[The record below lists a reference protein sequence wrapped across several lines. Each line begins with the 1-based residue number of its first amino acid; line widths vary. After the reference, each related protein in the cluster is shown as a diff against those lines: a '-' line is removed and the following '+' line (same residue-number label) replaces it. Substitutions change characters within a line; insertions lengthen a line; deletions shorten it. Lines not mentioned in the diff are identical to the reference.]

1 MLIGKV
7 LGKYKITEEIGS
19 GRLGTVYKGIQ
30 VGLEREVAV
39 KVLPPQMSKDPT
51 LVQRF
56 RKESQ
61 ATARLS
67 HPNIITIY
75 DSGEQDGHFFYVME
89 YLAPDSL
96 RDKFD
101 RGGLQNDLK
110 VSLKVAVDV
119 LKALVY
125 CHDKGVVHQD
135 LEPSSIKF
143 DLRGNAIL
151 TDFGVEKGPDERNTG
166 DLTKAAAYLSPEL
179 YLKQSPDHRSD
190 IYQFGAILYELL
202 TGQVPYPGQLPFISG
217 GAPQEGSIQPPSQI
231 NDKVIPDLESLCLKC
246 LCTEPAQRYQSTSQI
261 LKELQKVERKQ
272 NIRQMSR
279 QVDAPGYGRPTGA
292 YTGTYSGV
300 TGSMVRPSGISQ
312 SVSGIEAVDS
322 LIQSQGFVSFIESLT
337 GGYGDI
343 TQRETQIRL
352 AVVVGP
358 FAVLAVVAGLYL
370 AGVIGKVPL
379 KLLEQAKEVESKRCE
394 ISWKSNAP
402 CYSFIEFYTT
412 PDRKR
417 QTRPSPAP
425 LTEFKHKLDGL
436 RADTKYFFRFGFS
449 YNEDGSRPYFSSV
462 YEFKTRPEIK
472 IRDIQVVDRKHNQV
486 TIRWSTNLETDT
498 KVRIGRTKDYA
509 RIVENPLQMRELDHS
524 IEIHGLKGN
533 LTYHYQ
539 IVASD
544 PDNPDQEV
552 ASDDKRFVTRAEQTA
567 GNSNAPLKELAK
579 SYVDKLTRMTP
590 DEKEKLERSLSEF
603 LPSVD
608 NLTKV
613 KKRELLIGKSDET
626 TFHER
631 RQYLSLWIDQFQ
643 SEKKTLPGGIT
654 PGKADIAAEAEYLKS
669 LFYVNPDRAITK
681 LDKCV
686 QAMAEADGVSRN

>member
-1 MLIGKV
+1 LIGKV
-7 LGKYKITEEIGS
+7 LGKYKITEGIGS
-19 GRLGTVYKGIQ
+19 GRLGSVYKGIQ

-39 KVLPPQMSKDPT
+39 KVLPPQMSKDPI

-75 DSGEQDGHFFYVME
+75 DSGEQEGHFFYVME
-89 YLAPDSL
+89 FLAPESL

-101 RGGLQNDLK
+101 SGSLTDLK

-125 CHDKGVVHQD
+125 CHDKGVVHRD
-135 LEPSSIKF
+135 LDPSSIKF

-151 TDFGVEKGPDERNTG
+151 TDFGVEKGPDERSSA
-166 DLTKAAAYLSPEL
+166 DISKAAAYLSPEL

-190 IYQFGAILYELL
+190 IYQFGVILYQLL
-202 TGQVPYPGQLPFISG
+202 TGKLPYPGKLPFVVG
-217 GAPQEGSIQPPSQI
+217 GTSRESQIAPPSNL
-231 NDKVIPDLESLCLKC
+231 NDKVIPELEAMCMKC
-246 LCTEPAQRYQSTSQI
+246 LATDPSQRYQSTSQT

-300 TGSMVRPSGISQ
+300 TGSMARPSGITQ
-312 SVSGIEAVDS
+312 SISGVSAVDS
-322 LIQSQGFVSFIESLT
+322 MIQSQGFVSFIESLT

-343 TQRETQIRL
+343 TLRETQIRL
-352 AVVVGP
+352 AVVIGP

-370 AGVIGKVPL
+370 GGVIGKVPL

-394 ISWKSNAP
+394 ISWKANAP
-402 CYSFIEFYTT
+402 CHSFIEFYTT
-412 PDRKR
+412 PDSKR
-417 QTRPSPAP
+417 QTRPSQAM
-425 LTEFKHKLDGL
+425 LTEFRQPLEDL

-449 YNEDGSRPYFSSV
+449 YDENGSSPYYSSV

-498 KVRIGRTKDYA
+498 KVRIGRTRDYA
-509 RIVENPLQMRELDHS
+509 RIVENPIQRRELDHS

-533 LTYHYQ
+533 TTYHYQ

-544 PDNPDQEV
+544 PDNPDQEMT
-552 ASDDKRFVTRAEQTA
+552 SDDKRFVTRAEA
-567 GNSNAPLKELAK
+567 SGGGGNAPLKELAK

-603 LPSVD
+603 LPNVD
-608 NLTKV
+608 NLTLE
-613 KKRELLIGKSDET
+613 KKKELLIRTSTEAN
-626 TFHER
+626 FHER
-631 RQYLSLWIDQFQ
+631 RQYLSLWIDQFNAQ
-643 SEKKTLPGGIT
+643 KKTLPGGIT
-654 PGKADIAAEAEYLKS
+654 EGKKTIHEEAEYLKS
-669 LFYVNPDRAITK
+669 LYYVNSKRAVAK
-681 LDKCV
+681 LDRCIRS
-686 QAMAEADGVSRN
+686 MAQADGMK

>member
-7 LGKYKITEEIGS
+7 LGKYKITEKIGA
-19 GRLGTVYKGIQ
+19 GRLAEVYKGIQ

-39 KVLPPQMSKDPT
+39 KVLPPEKGKDPE

-61 ATARLS
+61 ATAKLS

-75 DSGEQDGHFFYVME
+75 DSGEQDGHYFYVME
-89 YLAPDSL
+89 YLAPESL
-96 RDKFD
+96 QTKFD
-101 RGGLQNDLK
+101 ASGMKDMK
-110 VSLKVAVDV
+110 EALKVAVDI

-125 CHDKGVVHQD
+125 CHDKGVVHKD
-135 LEPSSIKF
+135 LKPASVKF

-151 TDFGVEKGPDERNTG
+151 TDFAIDKNMEDRSTG
-166 DLTKAAAYLSPEL
+166 DLAAAAAYMSPEL
-179 YLKQSPDHRSD
+179 YLKEAVDHRSD
-190 IYQFGAILYELL
+190 IYQFGAILYQLI
-202 TGQVPYPGQLPFISG
+202 TGKVPFPGKLPYTSG
-217 GAPQEGSIQPPSQI
+217 AKGLEKQI
-231 NDKVIPDLESLCLKC
+231 NAPSKINEKVIPDLEALCLKC
-246 LCTEPAQRYQSTSQI
+246 LATSPSDRYQNTDQI

-300 TGSMVRPSGISQ
+300 TGSMVRPSTMSQ
-312 SVSGIEAVDS
+312 SISGIAAVDS
-322 LIQSQGFVSFIESLT
+322 LIQSQGFISFIESLT

-343 TQRETQIRL
+343 SQRETQVRL

-358 FAVLAVVAGLYL
+358 FAILAVFAVLYM
-370 AGVIGKVPL
+370 GGIIGKPPL

-402 CYSFIEFYTT
+402 CYSFVEFYTS

-417 QTRPSPAP
+417 QTRPSPAMM
-425 LTEFKHKLDGL
+425 TEFRQKLEGL

-449 YNEDGSRPYFSSV
+449 YYEDGASPYYSSV

-498 KVRIGRTKDYA
+498 KVRIGQTRDYS
-509 RIVENPLQMRELDHS
+509 RIVENPEQKRELDHS
-524 IEIHGLKGN
+524 IVIHGLKPN
-533 LTYHYQ
+533 TTYHYQ

-552 ASDDKRFVTRAEQTA
+552 TSDDKRFVTRAEST
-567 GNSNAPLKELAK
+567 GSGPGAPLKELAK

-608 NLTKV
+608 NLTQE
-613 KKRELLIGKSDET
+613 KKKELIAGTST
-626 TFHER
+626 QGNFHER
-631 RQYLSLWIDQFQ
+631 RQYLSLWIEQYDK
-643 SEKKTLPGGIT
+643 EGKALPKGIT
-654 PGKADIAAEAEYLKS
+654 EGKENIREEAEYLKS
-669 LFYVNPDRAITK
+669 LYYVNVKRALEK
-681 LDKCV
+681 LDKSIEMI
-686 QAMAEADGVSRN
+686 AKTESLR